1 MNQVI
6 NQYAPTPPE
15 HRDEP
20 SVTRFTHANG
30 TPTDLDSDSFRLH
43 NARNVITHLQAMIH
57 DTIEKHSRL
66 STQPILQ
73 VASLLTD
80 TPTNDIHPQAIG
92 SHLVG
97 LSETFEKDHESLTK
111 SLVALH
117 QTIHELSTV
126 VSTSNLSDRIHETS
140 KFSVDVFLCEIATQC
155 EQNLNRQGIT
165 VSVESDGGGTIT
177 SHRNLLHQVMLNLI
191 ANSEEAFCD
200 HPSPNKKIS
209 IQHRSVDGWHRIQIT
224 DNGCGIPKSVQTKIL
239 DLGYTTRDDG
249 KGFGLCF
256 CVEAMQQLHGYLEI
270 NSDGSHRGTTVT
282 LHLPFS

>member
-6 NQYAPTPPE
+6 NHYALTTPE
-15 HRDEP
+15 HRESP

-30 TPTDLDSDSFRLH
+30 TPTDLDSESFRLH

-57 DTIEKHSRL
+57 DTIEKHSRV
-66 STQPILQ
+66 STEPILQ
-73 VASLLTD
+73 IASLLTD
-80 TPTNDIHPQAIG
+80 TPSNDIHPQSIG

-97 LSETFEKDHESLTK
+97 LSESLERDHKSLTT
-111 SLVALH
+111 SLLALH

-126 VSTSNLSDRIHETS
+126 VSTSNLSDQIHETS
-140 KFSVDVFLCEIATQC
+140 QFSIGAFLREIATQC
-155 EQNLNRQGIT
+155 EQNLNRQEIT
-165 VSVESDGGGTIT
+165 FSIESDCGGTIA
-177 SHRNLLHQVMLNLI
+177 SRRNLLHQVMLNLI

-200 HPSPNKKIS
+200 HPRPNKQIS
-209 IQHRSVDGWHRIQIT
+209 IQHRSIDGWHRIQIT

-249 KGFGLCF
+249 KGLGLCF

-270 NSDGSHRGTTVT
+270 NSDGAHQGTTVT

>member
-6 NQYAPTPPE
+6 NHYALTTPE
-15 HRDEP
+15 HREAP

-30 TPTDLDSDSFRLH
+30 TPTDLDSESFRLH

-57 DTIEKHSRL
+57 DTIEKHSRV
-66 STQPILQ
+66 STEPILQ
-73 VASLLTD
+73 IASLLTD
-80 TPTNDIHPQAIG
+80 TPSNDIHPQSIG

-97 LSETFEKDHESLTK
+97 LSESLERDHKSLTT
-111 SLVALH
+111 SLLALH

-126 VSTSNLSDRIHETS
+126 VSTSNLSDQIHETS
-140 KFSVDVFLCEIATQC
+140 QFSIGAFLREIATQC
-155 EQNLNRQGIT
+155 EQNLNRQEIT
-165 VSVESDGGGTIT
+165 FSIESDRGGTIA
-177 SHRNLLHQVMLNLI
+177 SRRNLLHQVMLNLI

-200 HPSPNKKIS
+200 HPRPNKQIS
-209 IQHRSVDGWHRIQIT
+209 IQHRSIDGWHRIQIT

-249 KGFGLCF
+249 KGLGLCF

-270 NSDGSHRGTTVT
+270 NSDGAHQGTTVT

>member
-6 NQYAPTPPE
+6 NHYALTTPE
-15 HRDEP
+15 HREAP

-30 TPTDLDSDSFRLH
+30 TPTDLDSESFRLH

-57 DTIEKHSRL
+57 DTIEKHSRV
-66 STQPILQ
+66 STEPILQ
-73 VASLLTD
+73 IASLLTD
-80 TPTNDIHPQAIG
+80 TPSNDIHPQSIG

-97 LSETFEKDHESLTK
+97 LSESLERDHKSLTT
-111 SLVALH
+111 SLLALH

-126 VSTSNLSDRIHETS
+126 VSTSNLSDQIHETS
-140 KFSVDVFLCEIATQC
+140 QFSIGAFLREIATQC
-155 EQNLNRQGIT
+155 EQNLNRQEIT
-165 VSVESDGGGTIT
+165 FSIESDCGGTIA
-177 SHRNLLHQVMLNLI
+177 SRRNLLHQVMLNLI

-200 HPSPNKKIS
+200 HPRPNKQIS
-209 IQHRSVDGWHRIQIT
+209 IQHRSIDGWHRIQIT

-249 KGFGLCF
+249 KGLGLCF

-270 NSDGSHRGTTVT
+270 NSDGAHQGTTVT